1 MANKQISPEK
11 RAEILAKKQAIKDA
25 IAKRQKE
32 SKNQITDA
40 EAKKYRKFRV
50 TDSYKSLV
58 KKIKDDME
66 ETVNTQEAVDVAI
79 EALQE
84 APAEQVV
91 AACVE
96 VLAGTIDVLQENVA
110 TLAEAVPEV
119 PEEEVVEEEETK
131 VEDSAKKIQDAIA
144 RAKAILKGKK

>member
-1 MANKQISPEK
+1 MSNLNEEK
-11 RAEILAKKQAIKDA
+11 KAEILKKKQAIKDG
-25 IAKRQKE
+25 IAKKRAAIN
-32 SKNQITDA
+32 SKRVEDSVK
-40 EAKKYRKFRV
+40 KKYRKFRV
-50 TDSYKSLV
+50 TDSYKSLL
-58 KKIKDDME
+58 KKIKDDFE

-119 PEEEVVEEEETK
+119 PEEEEVVEETEEI
-131 VEDSAKKIQDAIA
+131 EDSKKIQDAIVRA
-144 RAKAILKGKK
+144 RAILKKKK

>member
-1 MANKQISPEK
+1 MDNKKISDEK

-25 IAKRQKE
+25 LEKRRQQKPANKVADSE
-32 SKNQITDA
+32 
-40 EAKKYRKFRV
+40 KKYRKFRV

-58 KKIKDDME
+58 KKIKDDIE

-119 PEEEVVEEEETK
+119 PAEEIPEEPEE

-144 RAKAILKGKK
+144 RAKAILKNKK